1 MEDCTLLMC
10 FFRCF
15 VIALRY
21 MCMVA
26 VQVSL
31 LEMIVTSSLLCF
43 KAVNSEPSLHGL
55 TSEYSN
61 SLRVASYMYHRLESA
76 HAGSQD
82 LSVHFNDRDYD

>member
-1 MEDCTLLMC
+1 
-10 FFRCF
+10 
-15 VIALRY
+15 
-21 MCMVA
+21 MCMLA
-26 VQVSL
+26 VQVSF

-61 SLRVASYMYHRLESA
+61 SLQVASYVYHCVESA

-82 LSVHFNDRDYD
+82 LSVHFNHRDYD